1 MSKMIAYIIAISN
14 EENKMVGAVLYRNG
28 KWLTYTFGQYKNCP
42 YRLEGKRYSQV
53 FLKKVLVLLNLSG
66 DRFLNLKE

>member
-1 MSKMIAYIIAISN
+1 MIAYIVAISD
-14 EENKMVGAVLYRNG
+14 EENKIVGAALYRNG
-28 KWLTYTFGQYKNCP
+28 KWLTYTSGQYKNCP

-53 FLKKVLVLLNLSG
+53 FQKKVLVLLNLSS